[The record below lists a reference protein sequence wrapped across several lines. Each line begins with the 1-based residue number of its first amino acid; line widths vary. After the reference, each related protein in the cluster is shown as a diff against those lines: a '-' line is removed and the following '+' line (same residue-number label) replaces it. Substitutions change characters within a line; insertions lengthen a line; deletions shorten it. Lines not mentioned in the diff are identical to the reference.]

1 VITKG
6 IIRANAISGENAID
20 NTKERY
26 TMSRRPRSSYEDIGN
41 LLARLC
47 DEFPKCFKLRKDTPL
62 PLKIGIYS
70 NLRERLD
77 DSVSDDLLCNAL
89 AAYCTRPVY
98 LQALWADGAER
109 IDLDGKP
116 CGPVDRTAIRPLPP
130 TPQSKQPATPLP
142 KATKPK
148 AATKPKPPAKSAP
161 PKNNRKPLAGTK

>member
-1 VITKG
+1 MI
-6 IIRANAISGENAID
+6 
-20 NTKERY
+20 
-26 TMSRRPRSSYEDIGN
+26 MSRRPRSSYEDIGN

-47 DEFPKCFKLRKDTPL
+47 DEFPQCFKLRKDTPL
-62 PLKIGIYS
+62 PLKIGVYRDI
-70 NLRERLD
+70 RERLD
-77 DSVSDDLLCNAL
+77 ESVPDDLLCNAL
-89 AAYCTRPVY
+89 AAYCNRPAY

-130 TPQSKQPATPLP
+130 TPQSKQPAAPLP

-161 PKNNRKPLAGTK
+161 PKRNRKPVADTKQGC